1 MGNSTSHL
9 EEERNRIQGRIYDL
23 ENALARE
30 LGNEKRASMTNIAH
44 YYESIQ
50 MYERGIKKIDRE
62 IKRIEENNGT
72 NKVLSWFVK
81 NEETE
86 APPRNSDEEDYE
98 FQESRSIQTVLHR

>member
-9 EEERNRIQGRIYDL
+9 EEERERIQGRISDL

-30 LGNEKRASMTNIAH
+30 LEKTKRASMTNIAH
-44 YYESIQ
+44 YYESIR

-72 NKVLSWFVK
+72 SKILSWIVGNK
-81 NEETE
+81 ETE
-86 APPRNSDEEDYE
+86 TSPRNSDEEDYE
-98 FQESRSIQTVLHR
+98 LEESTRVRTVLHR

>member
-9 EEERNRIQGRIYDL
+9 EEERERIQGRIYDL

-30 LGNEKRASMTNIAH
+30 LEKTKRSSMTNIAH
-44 YYESIQ
+44 YYESIR

-72 NKVLSWFVK
+72 SKILSWIVGNK
-81 NEETE
+81 ETE
-86 APPRNSDEEDYE
+86 TTPRNSDEEDYE
-98 FQESRSIQTVLHR
+98 LEESTRIRTVLHR

>member
-9 EEERNRIQGRIYDL
+9 EDERERIQGRIADL

-30 LGNEKRASMTNIAH
+30 LENGKRASMTNIAH
-44 YYESIQ
+44 YYESIR

-72 NKVLSWFVK
+72 SKILSWFVK
-81 NEETE
+81 NSEAETS
-86 APPRNSDEEDYE
+86 PRNSDEEDYE
-98 FQESRSIQTVLHR
+98 LEESQRIRTILHR